1 MKYFCAMNTFS
12 RILTDWYET
21 NKRDLP
27 WRDISDP
34 YKIWVSEI
42 ILQQTRVGQG
52 YGYYTH
58 FVRRFP
64 DVQALAQ
71 ATEDEVMRYWQGLGY
86 YTRARNMHQA
96 AQSMN
101 GKFPQTYQEV
111 RALKG
116 VGDYTA
122 AAICASAFNM
132 PYAAVDGNVYR
143 VLARHF
149 GIDKPIDSAEG
160 KKLFTALAQEL
171 LDKRQP
177 GTFNQAMMDFG
188 ATVCTPHRPHCEKC
202 PLADTCEAVRQGLT
216 DKLPV
221 KRHQTKSTDRYFTY
235 LYVMCGDRIC
245 IRKRTQNDIWKGL
258 YELPLIES
266 AHRLNENELTERP
279 EFKLWLADGS
289 LPRPQPLEMGVR
301 HVLSHQIIHADFY
314 ALFLS
319 EDTTSFHPFL
329 RAERADL
336 TRFAFPRL
344 IQAFLERH

>member
-1 MKYFCAMNTFS
+1 MTLYVLLTFTALLAGMAISVKAFGTGGKRKRLFREIYFSIEDVDGIGILYTKTGEYSAILRIENPVQKFS
-12 RILTDWYET
+12 ADIDSYYE
-21 NKRDLP
+21 
-27 WRDISDP
+27 
-34 YKIWVSEI
+34 
-42 ILQQTRVGQG
+42 
-52 YGYYTH
+52 
-58 FVRRFP
+58 
-64 DVQALAQ
+64 
-71 ATEDEVMRYWQGLGY
+71 
-86 YTRARNMHQA
+86 YTR
-96 AQSMN
+96 
-101 GKFPQTYQEV
+101 
-111 RALKG
+111 
-116 VGDYTA
+116 
-122 AAICASAFNM
+122 
-132 PYAAVDGNVYR
+132 
-143 VLARHF
+143 
-149 GIDKPIDSAEG
+149 
-160 KKLFTALAQEL
+160 LFTALAQEL